1 MSSTVNRTKG
11 GFAHHYDSAAH
22 EFETSKFGVWLFMC
36 TEILMFGGLFVAYA
50 LFSSRYPEIF
60 EEGAKFLNW
69 KYGAANTVI
78 LLFSSLTI
86 ALSVYFLQK
95 NNSKAAATCLFI
107 TLLCAGGFMAIK
119 FIEYTHKFHEH
130 LYPGKYFGHESAVEN
145 LALYFSLYFS
155 MTGLHGLHVLI
166 GMGLITW
173 ILIRTLKGEFH
184 SEYYTPVEGVA
195 LFWHLVDLVWIYLF
209 PLLYLV

>member
-1 MSSTVNRTKG
+1 MSSAVNRTKG
-11 GFAHHYDSAAH
+11 EFAHHYQSAAH
-22 EFETSKFGVWLFMC
+22 EFETSKFGVWIFMA

-50 LFSSRYPEIF
+50 LFAERYPEVF
-60 EEGAKFLNW
+60 KEGATFLNW

-86 ALSVYFLQK
+86 ALAVYFLQK
-95 NNSKAAATCLFI
+95 NNSKAAAINLGI
-107 TLLCAGGFMAIK
+107 TLLCAAGFMGIK
-119 FIEYTHKFHEH
+119 FIEYSHKFHEH
-130 LYPGKYFGHESAVEN
+130 LFPGKYFAHETTVDN

-155 MTGLHGLHVLI
+155 MTGLHGLHVMI

-173 ILIRTLKGEFH
+173 VLIRTLRGEFNSH
-184 SEYYTPVEGVA
+184 YYTPVEGVA

>member
-1 MSSTVNRTKG
+1 MSSAVNRTRG
-11 GFAHHYDSAAH
+11 EFAHHFTSAGH

-36 TEILMFGGLFVAYA
+36 TEILMFGGLFVCYA

-60 EEGAKFLNW
+60 KEGATFLNW

-86 ALSVYFLQK
+86 ALSIYFIQVK
-95 NNSKAAATCLFI
+95 NQKAAVICLAI
-107 TLLCAGGFMAIK
+107 TLACGAAFMGIK
-119 FIEYTHKFHEH
+119 FIEYSHKFHEH
-130 LYPGKYFGHESAVEN
+130 LYPGKFFGHESAIDH

-173 ILIRTLKGEFH
+173 VLIRTIKGEFNEH
-184 SEYYTPVEGVA
+184 YYTPVEGVA

-209 PLLYLV
+209 PLLYLI